1 MRRCKH
7 GNSSLLV
14 EWFCLWYSLFRQY
27 QQGDQSRG
35 EEFMDTE
42 DRSKVE
48 ETEMTEEELQEF
60 MASYK
65 KELAHIYKMASAK
78 KAFMARQQLPNLKEA
93 LKECDQEM
101 REDIEELK
109 HKYGIH
115 Y

>member
-1 MRRCKH
+1 
-7 GNSSLLV
+7 
-14 EWFCLWYSLFRQY
+14 
-27 QQGDQSRG
+27 
-35 EEFMDTE
+35 MDTE
-42 DRSKVE
+42 DHGGTKDKE
-48 ETEMTEEELQEF
+48 LTEEELQEF

-78 KAFMARQQLPNLKEA
+78 KAFMARQQLPNLKEE

>member
-1 MRRCKH
+1 
-7 GNSSLLV
+7 
-14 EWFCLWYSLFRQY
+14 
-27 QQGDQSRG
+27 
-35 EEFMDTE
+35 MDTE
-42 DRSKVE
+42 DRGG
-48 ETEMTEEELQEF
+48 TEDKELTEEELKEF

-93 LKECDQEM
+93 LEECDREM